1 MRKTFKTV
9 LVSVLAGVF
18 TVGSVLCCCARNIA
32 HADMVAAARSHA
44 CCASKQA
51 QPQKAAD
58 CEHCSVSLKSAQI
71 AQSFDLIPSFTIAF
85 NLLPTDIV
93 FITHT
98 PVVYQTAW
106 ADGPPGF
113 LIQSSLLHPVPS
125 NTRLI
130 SSI

>member
-32 HADMVAAARSHA
+32 HAGITTQKTHA
-44 CCASKQA
+44 CCASKQT

-85 NLLPTDIV
+85 NLLPADIV

-98 PVVYQTAW
+98 PVVYQTVW

-113 LIQSSLLHPVPS
+113 SSEVPFYIQSHQIRV
-125 NTRLI
+125 
-130 SSI
+130 

>member
-85 NLLPTDIV
+85 NLLPADIV

-98 PVVYQTAW
+98 PVVYQTVW

-113 LIQSSLLHPVPS
+113 SSEVPFYIQSHQIRV
-125 NTRLI
+125 
-130 SSI
+130 